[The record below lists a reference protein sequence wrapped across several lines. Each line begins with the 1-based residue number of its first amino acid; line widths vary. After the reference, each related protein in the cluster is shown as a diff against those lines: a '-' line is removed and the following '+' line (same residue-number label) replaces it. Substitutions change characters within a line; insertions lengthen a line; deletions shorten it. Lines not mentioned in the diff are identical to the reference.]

1 MLAWMDW
8 SGIIVG
14 VLVLLHCG
22 QGRLGRTRTG
32 QAVTLTP
39 WGLALTSLLTWA
51 CVVALALY
59 LATVPTKPPFQPG
72 QLLGKGA
79 LVGAVLMLLSLL
91 LLIRW
96 REPSEEGTPDRGSLA
111 AAACAL
117 VAGNVVFLVW
127 RKAPTEPLLGFGL
140 AATLFGAVVKYGVGG
155 WLGAA
160 PKVGED
166 DDGGKQGPPHSETP
180 SREAIVDLGEQL
192 AMLAVTVALGVIFS
206 SRHLPG
212 TRELWGLPIALGA
225 VTLLA
230 AVAGE
235 AVEALAGGSRRSL
248 AVAAI
253 SGTVV
258 AAGAA
263 AIVAIGAYRQAPG
276 AYAYLAGL
284 VVMGLCAWLV
294 LGHVGVGRDEGDGG
308 LESPPH
314 VDAEGLEGRPNAGDG
329 LRVAVVAGLLS
340 VAVYVIAFRLNAGL
354 GAALALQAAWL
365 VPILTRRHRAEQA
378 GAVLLTPLLGV
389 GMLLLLYR
397 LYLELVPGAREADV
411 AVHYSLVAIA
421 LGLLTPFLWQAY
433 NLQTSSVLCGVDGG
447 ADTGIEGT
455 VRSIRKLISR
465 LTALGVVVAIAP
477 ALLFFLWPQ
486 RAVAGFILGLFLAQL
501 VILVRRLEAGV
512 RRDEPRSTL
521 IAAPGL
527 LCLAA
532 ALCATP
538 ACRLLSGLADTPRLY
553 KAYVA
558 FVVVLLLYLWGHL
571 GGGERGASAAAEE
584 ASEQ

>member
-22 QGRLGRTRTG
+22 QGRFGRTRAG
-32 QAVTLTP
+32 QGVTLTP
-39 WGLALTSLLTWA
+39 SGLALTSLLTWA

-72 QLLGKGA
+72 QLVGKGA

-96 REPSEEGTPDRGSLA
+96 RQPSEEGTPDRSSLA

-117 VAGNVVFLVW
+117 VAGNVVFLIW
-127 RKAPTEPLLGFGL
+127 RKAPTEPLLGFSL
-140 AATLFGAVVKYGVGG
+140 VATLFGAVVKYGIGG
-155 WLGAA
+155 WLEAA
-160 PKVGED
+160 RRVGED
-166 DDGGKQGPPHSETP
+166 DDGGKESPLPQG
-180 SREAIVDLGEQL
+180 IVGLGEQL
-192 AMLAVTVALGVIFS
+192 AMLAVTVGLGVIFS

-212 TRELWGLPIALGA
+212 SRELWGLPVALGA

-235 AVEALAGGSRRSL
+235 AVVALVGSSRRSL

-276 AYAYLAGL
+276 AYAYFAGL
-284 VVMGLCAWLV
+284 GVMGMCAWLL
-294 LGHVGVGRDEGDGG
+294 LGHAGVGTDEGNGELG
-308 LESPPH
+308 SPPH
-314 VDAEGLEGRPNAGDG
+314 EDDR
-329 LRVAVVAGLLS
+329 LRVGVVAGLLS

-354 GAALALQAAWL
+354 GAALALQAAWMIP
-365 VPILTRRHRAEQA
+365 VLTRRHRAEQT
-378 GAVLLTPLLGV
+378 GTVLLTPLLGV

-411 AVHYSLVAIA
+411 AVHYSLVAVA
-421 LGLLTPFLWQAY
+421 LGLLAPFLWQAY
-433 NLQTSSVLCGVDGG
+433 SLQTGTIVRRLTGG
-447 ADTGIEGT
+447 AEPGIEGS
-455 VRSIRKLISR
+455 VRGLRKLIGR
-465 LTALGVVVAIAP
+465 LTGLGVVVAIAP
-477 ALLFFLWPQ
+477 AMLYFLWPQ

-501 VILVRRLEAGV
+501 VLLLRRIETDLG
-512 RRDEPRSTL
+512 RDEPGSAL
-521 IAAPGL
+521 AAAPGL

-538 ACRLLSGLADTPRLY
+538 ACRLLSDLADTPRLH
-553 KAYVA
+553 KGIVA
-558 FVVVLLLYLWGHL
+558 VVVVLLLYLWGHL
-571 GGGERGASAAAEE
+571 GGRERGAPAAAEE
-584 ASEQ
+584 ASGQ